1 MPRGHHGHAQK
12 LEKIMAELKAEGAL
26 PDALRPVEL
35 LRRISQ
41 RI

>member
-1 MPRGHHGHAQK
+1 VQAVMT
-12 LEKIMAELKAEGAL
+12 ELKAEGAL